1 MTTAPEIAAPP
12 RATMRMQF
20 HKDFPFERAIP
31 LAPYLKALGVS
42 HLYSSPILTARA
54 GSNHGYDVIDP
65 TTVNP
70 ELGGEEGFRAVVAAL
85 RAEGLGMVVDI
96 VPNHM
101 AVGKDDNAWW
111 LDVLTYGRGSRF
123 GHFFD
128 IDWEPADPALNGK
141 ILLPTLGVPYGE
153 ALRSGEL
160 KLTRDGKRG
169 GITLRY
175 ADHLFPIRPEDRYEI
190 ETAGGLEAY
199 DATTDDGRA
208 RLHALLE
215 KQNWRLAHWMV
226 AGDEINWRR
235 FFDVN
240 ELAGLRVADP
250 AVFEATHEK
259 LLDLYAEGLIDGF
272 RVDHIDGLADPGGY
286 ARRLREHLDERQSE
300 RPGQLAGQRAYLV
313 IEKILGPGEEL
324 AKNWAVDGASGYD
337 FMDDVSAL
345 LHDPRGEEPLGAFWA
360 EISGRPA
367 DFHVEEETARREIL
381 DRSFSAQLDQAT
393 DALHRVA
400 RLDYETR
407 DTPRA
412 AIRRA
417 LTELL
422 AHFPAYRTYANATE
436 GRTEADAPIFAKAL
450 EKARETILPADVG
463 VLDLLDGWLGGQKSS
478 EDQRALRDKAIRRFQ
493 QLSAPVAAKAVEDT
507 AFYRYGRLLSRTDV
521 GFDVATFSIDVEE
534 FHRRS
539 AARRKAFPHAML
551 TAATHDHKRGE
562 DVRARL
568 AVLSEI
574 PDVWASSVTRWRE
587 STATFRDGDAPS
599 AADEAI
605 LFQTLVGAW
614 PIGLSPDDRA
624 GCEAFAE
631 RVAGWQEK
639 ALREAKLATDWSAPN
654 EPYESAA
661 RTLLMSVMTEPDL
674 EVRRELCDFAEGVGP
689 AGAANGLVQ
698 ALLKLAIPGV
708 PDTYQ
713 GCEFWDQSLV
723 DPDNRRPVDY
733 AARSAALDRG
743 ESAAAAASHWADG
756 VVKQALI
763 AETLSVR
770 AERPELFADGAY
782 EPLRIEG
789 PEARDVVAFA
799 RTKDGESV
807 VAIALL
813 RPTHWLGGGLELSP
827 DMKLL
832 QRNIIEVP
840 SALQGADVTERSS
853 GRKIRLEAKTPLS
866 EIMSLPVALL
876 THERT
881 A

>member
-1 MTTAPEIAAPP
+1 MTDAPAVASPP

-20 HKDFPFERAIP
+20 HEGFPFERAIA
-31 LAPYLKALGVS
+31 LAPYLKRLGVS

-70 ELGGEEGFRAVVAAL
+70 ELGGEEGFRALVVAL
-85 RAEGLGMVVDI
+85 RREGLGVVVDI

-101 AVGKDDNAWW
+101 AVGGDDNTWW

-128 IDWEPADPALNGK
+128 IDWEPADEALHGK
-141 ILLPTLGVPYGE
+141 VLLPTLGLPYGE

-160 KLTRDGKRG
+160 KITREGKRG
-169 GITLRY
+169 GLTLRY
-175 ADHLFPIRPEDRYEI
+175 ADHLFPLRPEDRYEI
-190 ETAGGLEAY
+190 EEAGLEAY
-199 DATTDDGRA
+199 EPSTEEGLA

-215 KQNWRLAHWMV
+215 RQNWRLAHWMV

-272 RVDHIDGLADPGGY
+272 RVDHIDGLMDPKGY
-286 ARRLREHLDERQSE
+286 ALRLREHLDARQAE
-300 RPGQLAGQRAYLV
+300 RPGELAQQRAYLV
-313 IEKILGPGEEL
+313 VEKILGPGEAL
-324 AKNWAVDGASGYD
+324 PADWGVDGASGYD

-345 LHDPRGEEPLGAFWA
+345 LHDPAGEGSLGDFWA
-360 EISGRPA
+360 EISGRTA
-367 DFHVEEETARREIL
+367 DFHVEEEAARREIL
-381 DRSFSAQLDQAT
+381 DRSFSAQLDQAAE
-393 DALHRVA
+393 ALHRVA

-417 LTELL
+417 LVELL
-422 AHFPAYRTYANATE
+422 AHFPAYRTYANASE
-436 GRTEADAPIFAKAL
+436 GRTAADEPIFARAMA
-450 EKARETILPADVG
+450 KARESALPADLP
-463 VLDLLDGWLGGQKSS
+463 VLDQLDGWLGGDRDAPEEQKL
-478 EDQRALRDKAIRRFQ
+478 LRDKAIRRFQ

-507 AFYRYGRLLSRTDV
+507 AFYRYGRLNSRSDV
-521 GFDVATFSIDVEE
+521 GFDVATFTMDVAS
-534 FHRRS
+534 FHERCAERE
-539 AARRKAFPHAML
+539 KTFPNAML
-551 TAATHDHKRGE
+551 TTATHDHKRGE

-574 PDVWASSVTRWRE
+574 SGEWAEAVSRWRTM
-587 STATFRDGDAPS
+587 SAPFRTEEAPS
-599 AADEAI
+599 AADESI
-605 LFQTLVGAW
+605 LHQTLVGAW
-614 PIGLSPDDRA
+614 PTDLSPGDAD
-624 GCEAFAE
+624 GCKVFAA

-654 EPYESAA
+654 EAYEAAA
-661 RTLLMSVMTEPDL
+661 RGLLEEIMTGRGAQLRTEIAG
-674 EVRRELCDFAEGVGP
+674 FADRIST

-698 ALLKLAIPGV
+698 TLLRLTVPGV

-713 GCEFWDQSLV
+713 GTEFWDFSLV

-733 AARSAALDRG
+733 PAREAAIMRG
-743 ESAAAAASHWADG
+743 ETAAAASAHWRDG
-756 VVKQALI
+756 AVKQALI
-763 AETLSVR
+763 AAVLGER
-770 AERPELFADGAY
+770 AKRPRLFAEGAY
-782 EPLRIEG
+782 TPLAVEG
-789 PEARDVVAFA
+789 PEAKDIVAFA
-799 RTKDGESV
+799 RTLGDEAILV
-807 VAIALL
+807 VALL
-813 RPTHWLGGGLELSP
+813 RPFRLMEAPGGLEP
-827 DMKLL
+827 PQMLL
-832 QRNIIEVP
+832 HRNIIAAPYQCHGKPARE
-840 SALQGADVTERSS
+840 LLGARDVSLDPKSS
-853 GRKIRLEAKTPLS
+853 LANFMT
-866 EIMSLPVALL
+866 LPVAVV
-876 THERT
+876 TYG

>member
-1 MTTAPEIAAPP
+1 MTDSAAIAAPP

-20 HKDFPFERAIP
+20 HKEFPFERAIA
-31 LAPYLKALGVS
+31 LAPYLKALGIS

-70 ELGGEEGFRAVVAAL
+70 ELGGEEGFRKLVAAL
-85 RAEGLGMVVDI
+85 RAEGLGVVVDI

-101 AVGKDDNAWW
+101 AVGKDDNSWW
-111 LDVLTYGRGSRF
+111 LDVLTFGRGSRF

-128 IDWEPADPALNGK
+128 IDWEPADAALHGK

-153 ALRSGEL
+153 ALRSGDL
-160 KLTRDGKRG
+160 KLTHEGKRG
-169 GITLRY
+169 GVALRY

-190 ETAGGLEAY
+190 ETAGGVEAY
-199 DATTDDGRA
+199 DPSTEEGRA
-208 RLHALLE
+208 RLHGLLE
-215 KQNWRLAHWMV
+215 NQNWRLAHWMV

-300 RPGQLAGQRAYLV
+300 RPGELAKQRAYLV

-324 AKNWAVDGASGYD
+324 AKDWKVDGASGYD

-345 LHDPRGEEPLGAFWA
+345 LHDPSGAETLGAFWE

-367 DFHVEEETARREIL
+367 NFHVEEEAARREIL

-407 DTPRA
+407 DTSRA

-422 AHFPAYRTYANATE
+422 AHFPAYRTYASAAQ
-436 GRTEADAPIFAKAL
+436 GRTEADRPIFARAL
-450 EKARETILPADVG
+450 EKARESILPADAG
-463 VLDLLDGWLGGQKSS
+463 VLDMLDGWLGGTKAP
-478 EDQRALRDKAIRRFQ
+478 EEQRALRDKAIRRFQ

-521 GFDVATFSIDVEE
+521 GFDVAMFSMDVAS
-534 FHRRS
+534 FHAKT
-539 AARRKAFPHAML
+539 AARGTAFPNAML
-551 TAATHDHKRGE
+551 TTSTHDHKRGE

-574 PDVWASSVTRWRE
+574 PDEWIAAVTRWRE
-587 STATFRDGDAPS
+587 ATAQFRSEAGPS
-599 AADEAI
+599 AADEQI
-605 LFQTLVGAW
+605 LLQTLVGAW
-614 PIGLSPDDRA
+614 PHDLSPDDID
-624 GCEAFAE
+624 GCEAFAT

-639 ALREAKLATDWSAPN
+639 ALREAKLQTDWSAPN
-654 EPYESAA
+654 EAYEAGA
-661 RTLLMSVMTEPDL
+661 RDLLMAIMTTPNLALRSEISAFSD
-674 EVRRELCDFAEGVGP
+674 RICP
-689 AGAANGLVQ
+689 AGASNGLAQ
-698 ALLKLAIPGV
+698 ILLKLTCPGV
-708 PDTYQ
+708 PDIYQ
-713 GCEFWDQSLV
+713 GTEFWDLTLV

-733 AARSAALDRG
+733 PARDAALEKR
-743 ESAAAAASHWADG
+743 ETALAAAERWKDG
-756 VVKQALI
+756 AVKQAVVAAAL
-763 AETLSVR
+763 AAR
-770 AERPELFADGAY
+770 ADHPALFSQGAY
-782 EPLRIEG
+782 APIAVEG
-789 PEARDVVAFA
+789 PDAADIVAFERRLDDDA
-799 RTKDGESV
+799 AV
-807 VAIALL
+807 VIALR
-813 RPTHWLGGGLELSP
+813 RP
-827 DMKLL
+827 
-832 QRNIIEVP
+832 VA
-840 SALQGADVTERSS
+840 ALQPGGTLLAAQELLRRNVILPSKGVGGVAMVERLS
-853 GRKIRLEAKTPLS
+853 GRPVALGPKNSLADL
-866 EIMSLPVALL
+866 MSLPVALL
-876 THERT
+876 TL
-881 A
+881 AK

>member
-1 MTTAPEIAAPP
+1 MTKTPDVAAPP
-12 RATMRMQF
+12 RATMRFQF
-20 HKDFPFERAIP
+20 HQDFPFERAIP
-31 LAPYLKALGVS
+31 LAPYLAELGIS

-70 ELGGEEGFRAVVAAL
+70 ELGGEDGFRALVAAL
-85 RAEGLGMVVDI
+85 RAHGLGVVVDI

-111 LDVLTYGRGSRF
+111 LDVLTFGRGSRF

-128 IDWEPADPALNGK
+128 IDWEPADPALHGK
-141 ILLPTLGVPYGE
+141 ILLPTLGMPYGE

-160 KLTRDGKRG
+160 KLTYEGKRG
-169 GITLRY
+169 GVVLRY
-175 ADHLFPIRPEDRYEI
+175 ADHMFPIRPEDRYEI
-190 ETAGGLEAY
+190 ETGGGIEAY
-199 DATTDDGRA
+199 DATTDEGRA

-286 ARRLREHLDERQSE
+286 ARRLREHLDKRQAE
-300 RPGQLAGQRAYLV
+300 RPGALADSRAYLV
-313 IEKILGPGEEL
+313 VEKILGPGEEL
-324 AKNWAVDGASGYD
+324 ARDWKVDGASGYD

-345 LHDPRGEEPLGAFWA
+345 LHDASGEEPLGDFWA
-360 EISGRPA
+360 DISGRPA
-367 DFHVEEETARREIL
+367 DFETEEEIARREIL

-422 AHFPAYRTYANATE
+422 AHFPAYRTYASAVE
-436 GRTEADAPIFAKAL
+436 GRTEADRPIFERAL
-450 EKARETILPADVG
+450 EKARESILPADAP
-463 VLDLLDGWLGGQKSS
+463 VLDLLDGWLGGKKAP
-478 EDQRALRDKAIRRFQ
+478 EERRLLLDKAIRRFQ

-507 AFYRYGRLLSRTDV
+507 AFYRYGRLISRTDV
-521 GFDVATFSIDVEE
+521 GFDVAMFSMSVEE
-534 FHRRS
+534 FHAKA
-539 AARRKAFPHAML
+539 AARGKAFPNAML
-551 TAATHDHKRGE
+551 TGATHDHKRGE

-574 PDVWASSVTRWRE
+574 PEEWIAAVTRWRE
-587 STATFRDGDAPS
+587 LSEPLRAENAPS

-605 LFQTLVGAW
+605 LYQTLVGAW
-614 PIGLSPDDRA
+614 PHGLSPDDRQ
-624 GCEAFAE
+624 GCEAFAG

-639 ALREAKLATDWSAPN
+639 ALREAKLQTDWSAPN
-654 EPYESAA
+654 DAYETGA
-661 RTLLMSVMTEPDL
+661 RELLMRLMTAPDARL
-674 EVRRELCDFAEGVGP
+674 RTEIAAFAGRIGP
-689 AGAANGLVQ
+689 AGASNGLVQ
-698 ALLKLAIPGV
+698 TLLKLTIPGV
-708 PDTYQ
+708 PDVYQ
-713 GCEFWDQSLV
+713 GTEFWDLSLV

-733 AARSAALDRG
+733 RARTQALAAGETALD
-743 ESAAAAASHWADG
+743 AAAHWRDG
-756 VVKQALI
+756 AVKQALY
-763 AETLSVR
+763 AAVLGER
-770 AERPELFADGAY
+770 ALRPRLFSEGSY
-782 EPLRIEG
+782 EPLAVEG
-789 PEARDVVAFA
+789 PDADHVVAFA
-799 RTKDGESV
+799 RRLGDDAAII
-807 VAIALL
+807 VAFRQAAAALEETDRL
-813 RPTHWLGGGLELSP
+813 RLVEKVLHKNAMTL
-827 DMKLL
+827 
-832 QRNIIEVP
+832 P
-840 SALQGADVTERSS
+840 SALRGKIMTDRLS
-853 GRKIRLEAKTPLS
+853 GRSLTLEAKTLLGDVL
-866 EIMSLPVALL
+866 SLPVAFL
-876 THERT
+876 TS
-881 A
+881 AA

>member
-1 MTTAPEIAAPP
+1 MMHAPIASPP

-31 LAPYLKALGVS
+31 LVPYLKALGIS

-70 ELGGEEGFRAVVAAL
+70 ELGGEEGFKALVAAL

-111 LDVLTYGRGSRF
+111 LDVLAYGRGSRF

-128 IDWEPADPALNGK
+128 IDWEPADPALHGK
-141 ILLPTLGVPYGE
+141 ILLPTLGTSYGE
-153 ALRSGEL
+153 ALNSGAL
-160 KLTRDGKRG
+160 KITAEGKRG
-169 GITLRY
+169 GLAIRY
-175 ADHLFPIRPEDRYEI
+175 GDNLFPLRPEDRYEI
-190 ETAGGLEAY
+190 ENQGLEAFE
-199 DATTDDGRA
+199 ASSTEGRA

-240 ELAGLRVADP
+240 ELAGVRVADP

-259 LLDLYAEGLIDGF
+259 LLELYAAGLIDGF
-272 RVDHIDGLADPGGY
+272 RVDHIDGLMDPGGY
-286 ARRLREHLDERQSE
+286 ARNLRAHLDERQSQ
-300 RPGQLAGQRAYLV
+300 RPGELARQKAYLV
-313 IEKILGPGEEL
+313 VEKILGPGEEL
-324 AKNWAVDGASGYD
+324 PKDWGVDGASGYD

-345 LHDPRGEEPLGAFWA
+345 SHDASGEEPLGEFWA

-367 DFHVEEETARREIL
+367 DFHDEEEIARREIL
-381 DRSFSAQLDQAT
+381 DRSFSAQLDQAAY
-393 DALHRVA
+393 ALHQVA

-422 AHFPAYRTYANATE
+422 AHFPAYRTYANASETRNASD
-436 GRTEADAPIFAKAL
+436 RTIFSKAL
-450 EKARETILPADVG
+450 EKARESILPADEP
-463 VLDLLDGWLGGQKSS
+463 VLDLLDRWLGGEVGP

-507 AFYRYGRLLSRTDV
+507 AFYRHGKLLSRTDV
-521 GFDVATFSIDVEE
+521 GFDVAMFSMDVKTFHEKA
-534 FHRRS
+534 
-539 AARRKAFPHAML
+539 AARGKAFPDAML

-568 AVLSEI
+568 TVLSEI
-574 PDVWASSVTRWRE
+574 PDEWIAAVTRWHEAAAPLRAE
-587 STATFRDGDAPS
+587 NAPS
-599 AADEAI
+599 RADEQI

-614 PIGLSPDDRA
+614 PLDLAPDDA
-624 GCEAFAE
+624 EGCKLFAE

-639 ALREAKLATDWSAPN
+639 ALREAKLQTDWSAPN
-654 EPYESAA
+654 EAYEAAA
-661 RTLLMSVMTEPDL
+661 RGLLMGVMTGAGAGLRTEIAA
-674 EVRRELCDFAEGVGP
+674 FADRIGA
-689 AGAANGLVQ
+689 AGAANGLLQ
-698 ALLKLAIPGV
+698 ELLKLTIPGV

-713 GCEFWDQSLV
+713 GADLWDLSLV

-733 AARSAALDRG
+733 DGRRAMLDKR
-743 ESAAAAASHWADG
+743 ETVAEAAAHWRDG
-756 VVKQALI
+756 AVKQALL
-763 AETLSVR
+763 ATVLADR
-770 AERPELFADGAY
+770 AARPELFARGSY
-782 EPLRIEG
+782 TPLEVEG
-789 PEARDVVAFA
+789 PRAEDVVAFA
-799 RTKDGESV
+799 RISSGESV
-807 VAIALL
+807 VVVAL
-813 RPTHWLGGGLELSP
+813 RNVFDALGKADGLELAEE
-827 DMKLL
+827 LL
-832 QRNIIEVP
+832 LKHTISVP
-840 SALQGADVTERSS
+840 SALQNGEVVERFS
-853 GRKIRLEAKTPLS
+853 GRRATLKPKTLLGDV
-866 EIMSLPVALL
+866 MSLPVAFL
-876 THERT
+876 THST
-881 A
+881 

>member
-1 MTTAPEIAAPP
+1 MTNAPAVAAPP
-12 RATMRMQF
+12 RATMRFQF
-20 HKDFPFERAIP
+20 HKDFPFERAIA
-31 LAPYLKALGVS
+31 LAPYLRRLGIS

-70 ELGGEEGFRAVVAAL
+70 ELGGEEGFRKLVAAL

-128 IDWEPADPALNGK
+128 IDWEPADPALRDK

-153 ALRSGEL
+153 ALRSGDL
-160 KLTRDGKRG
+160 KLARDGKRG

-175 ADHLFPIRPEDRYEI
+175 ADHMFPIRPEDRYEI
-190 ETAGGLEAY
+190 ETAGGIEAY
-199 DATTDDGRA
+199 DATTEDGRA

-286 ARRLREHLDERQSE
+286 ARNLREHLDERQAE
-300 RPGQLAGQRAYLV
+300 RPGELSKSRAYLV

-324 AKNWAVDGASGYD
+324 ARDWKVDGASGYD

-345 LHDPRGEEPLGAFWA
+345 LHDADGEEKLNAFWA
-360 EISGRPA
+360 EVSGRPA

-422 AHFPAYRTYANATE
+422 AHFPAYRTYANAIE
-436 GRTEADAPIFAKAL
+436 GRTEGDKPIFAKAL
-450 EKARETILPADVG
+450 EKARASIMPADAP
-463 VLDLLDGWLGGQKSS
+463 VLDLLDGWLGGKRAP
-478 EDQRALRDKAIRRFQ
+478 EEQRTLLDKAIRRFQ

-521 GFDVATFSIDVEE
+521 GFDVAMFSMDVAE
-534 FHRRS
+534 FHRKA
-539 AARRKAFPHAML
+539 AARGMAFPDAML
-551 TAATHDHKRGE
+551 TGATHDHKRGE

-574 PDVWASSVTRWRE
+574 PDEWTAAMIRWRE
-587 STATFRDGDAPS
+587 ASADLRGAEAPS

-605 LFQTLVGAW
+605 LCQTLVGAW
-614 PIGLSPDDRA
+614 PHGLSADDA
-624 GCEAFAE
+624 EGCKAFAE

-639 ALREAKLATDWSAPN
+639 ALREAKLQTDWSAPN
-654 EPYESAA
+654 EAYETAA
-661 RTLLMSVMTEPDL
+661 RELLMTLMTTPDL
-674 EVRRELCDFAEGVGP
+674 PLRAEITAFAERIGP

-698 ALLKLAIPGV
+698 TLLKLTIPGV

-713 GCEFWDQSLV
+713 GVEFWDLSLV
-723 DPDNRRPVDY
+723 DPDNRRPVDF
-733 AARSAALDRG
+733 AGRQAALAKG
-743 ESAAAAASHWADG
+743 EATLEAAVHWRDG
-756 VVKQALI
+756 AVKQSLI
-763 AETLSVR
+763 AATLGAR
-770 AERPELFADGAY
+770 ARMPRVFAEGSY
-782 EPLRIEG
+782 EPLEVEG
-789 PEARDVVAFA
+789 PDAPNVIAFA
-799 RTKDGESV
+799 RTLGSDSAVTVALRQTDGYLD
-807 VAIALL
+807 A
-813 RPTHWLGGGLELSP
+813 PGGLRLSE
-827 DMKLL
+827 KVL
-832 QRNIIEVP
+832 QKNVIRMP
-840 SALQGADVTERSS
+840 ASLRDRAVTDHVTGRSVTL
-853 GRKIRLEAKTPLS
+853 KAKTLLGDLLL
-866 EIMSLPVALL
+866 LPVAFL
-876 THERT
+876 TS
-881 A
+881 AP